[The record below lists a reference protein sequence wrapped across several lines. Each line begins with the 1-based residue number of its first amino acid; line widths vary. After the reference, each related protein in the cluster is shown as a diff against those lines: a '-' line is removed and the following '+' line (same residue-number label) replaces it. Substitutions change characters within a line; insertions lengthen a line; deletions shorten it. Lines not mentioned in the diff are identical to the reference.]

1 MASLNLEHIRP
12 LQRQV
17 LDHPIYDALES
28 AEDLRVFMAHHLF
41 AAWDYMSLVKYLQ
54 DRIAPA
60 RVPWMPTGDPG
71 PRSLINR
78 LVADEESG
86 IFDEAGAPSGSHFEQ
101 YCRAM
106 DEVGADKAMSR
117 RFLDR
122 VAEQGID
129 AALYSD
135 LVPLPARYFTETSFC
150 FIREDKPHVVA
161 AALAFGR
168 ENLVPEMFRKF
179 RDGSRIGDKAPR
191 FHDYLD
197 RHLGPE
203 AGYRG
208 PLSLE
213 LVKVLC
219 GGDPRLIE
227 EAETAAEEAIC
238 ARLRL
243 WDGTLE
249 AIRGAR
255 QAEGQHPPR

>member
-12 LQRQV
+12 LQEQV
-17 LDHPIYDALES
+17 LGHPIYAALEHPG
-28 AEDLRVFMAHHLF
+28 DLRIFMSHHLF

-54 DRIAPA
+54 DRIAPT

-78 LVADEESG
+78 LVDDEESG
-86 IFDEAGAPSGSHFEQ
+86 VFDEAGAPSGGHFEL

-106 DEVGADKAMSR
+106 DEVGADKTMPR

-150 FIREDKPHVVA
+150 FIREDKPHMVA
-161 AALAFGR
+161 SALAFGR
-168 ENLVPEMFRKF
+168 ETLVPGMFHHLRQ
-179 RDGSRIGDKAPR
+179 GIGIGKDQAPA
-191 FHDYLD
+191 FHDYLN

-203 AGYRG
+203 ADYRG
-208 PLSLE
+208 PLSLK
-213 LVKVLC
+213 LVEVLC

-227 EAETAAEEAIC
+227 EAETSAEEAIC

-249 AIRGAR
+249 AIRSAR
-255 QAEGQHPPR
+255 KAESTG